1 MTLHTKITTTTKDD
15 STMAESSL
23 PASQSIR
30 YQRLLEVMD
39 KAMTFSK
46 SQFDVDKAVKE
57 CYGDDASI
65 FAQSDSNNGSSGSGD
80 NMLQAVLDDLLSS
93 VQDQVAEEMRQHFKE
108 LNVAE
113 KLLKLEKIIQKFEQ
127 EDIKQRQ
134 AEDDDKQSA
143 RQALEQVRLPK
154 GLTPTDIVNFQAFQ
168 AMKKEKE
175 AMLEEIATVELE
187 IEQLNADKEE
197 RSRQMEERM
206 SVMKEAGRELE
217 KSADVCS
224 MVA

>member
-1 MTLHTKITTTTKDD
+1 
-15 STMAESSL
+15 MAESSSSS

-39 KAMTFSK
+39 KAMNFSK

-93 VQDQVAEEMRQHFKE
+93 VQDQVAEEMRQHFRE
-108 LNVAE
+108 LNVAD
-113 KLLKLEKIIQKFEQ
+113 KLLKLEKIIQKLEQ
-127 EDIKQRQ
+127 EDIQQKQ

-168 AMKKEKE
+168 TMKKEKD
-175 AMLEEIATVELE
+175 AMLEEIATVERE

>member
-1 MTLHTKITTTTKDD
+1 MT
-15 STMAESSL
+15 E
-23 PASQSIR
+23 SQSIR

-46 SQFDVDKAVKE
+46 SQFDVGKAVKE

-80 NMLQAVLDDLLSS
+80 NMLQAVLDNLLSS

-113 KLLKLEKIIQKFEQ
+113 KLLKLEKIIQKLEQ
-127 EDIKQRQ
+127 EDVQRRQ

-154 GLTPTDIVNFQAFQ
+154 GLSPTDIVNYQAFQ
-168 AMKKEKE
+168 TMKKEKD
-175 AMLEEIATVELE
+175 AMVEEIAIVERE
-187 IEQLNADKEE
+187 IEQLNADKEK
-197 RSRQMEERM
+197 RSLQMEERM

>member
-1 MTLHTKITTTTKDD
+1 MT
-15 STMAESSL
+15 EPSS

-39 KAMTFSK
+39 KVMTFSK

-65 FAQSDSNNGSSGSGD
+65 FAQSDSNNGSSGSD

-93 VQDQVAEEMRQHFKE
+93 AQDQVAEEMRKQLKE
-108 LNVAE
+108 LNVE
-113 KLLKLEKIIQKFEQ
+113 DKLLKLEKIIQQLEQ
-127 EDIKQRQ
+127 EEIQQRQ

-154 GLTPTDIVNFQAFQ
+154 GLSPTDIVNYQAFQ
-168 AMKKEKE
+168 TMKKEKD
-175 AMLEEIATVELE
+175 AMLEEIATVERE
-187 IEQLNADKEE
+187 IEQLNAKKEE

-206 SVMKEAGRELE
+206 SVMKTAGRELE
-217 KSADVCS
+217 KSADFCS

>member
-1 MTLHTKITTTTKDD
+1 MT
-15 STMAESSL
+15 ESSS

-65 FAQSDSNNGSSGSGD
+65 FAQSDSNSSNKGSGSGD

-93 VQDQVAEEMRQHFKE
+93 VQDQVAEQMRQHFKE
-108 LNVAE
+108 LKVSE
-113 KLLKLEKIIQKFEQ
+113 KLLKLENIIQKLEQ
-127 EDIKQRQ
+127 ENIQQRQ

-154 GLTPTDIVNFQAFQ
+154 GLSPTDIVNYQAFQ
-168 AMKKEKE
+168 TMKKEKD
-175 AMLEEIATVELE
+175 AMLEEIATVERE
-187 IEQLNADKEE
+187 IEQLNAEKEE
-197 RSRQMEERM
+197 RSMQMQERLLI
-206 SVMKEAGRELE
+206 MKEAGRELE